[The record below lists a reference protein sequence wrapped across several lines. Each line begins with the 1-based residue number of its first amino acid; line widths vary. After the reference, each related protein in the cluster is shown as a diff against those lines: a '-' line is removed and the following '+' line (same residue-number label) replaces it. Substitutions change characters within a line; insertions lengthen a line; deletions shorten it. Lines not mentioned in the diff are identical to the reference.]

1 MTNKQKKYLFHKTL
15 PYWLDQKNFFFHNFI
30 IQFYY
35 LKFTRIYSKNLL
47 TQLYKTITIFSLRTH
62 NGFCFLVYCKEIL
75 TKPQKRKYTR
85 RSKNSEIND
94 NPSKRT
100 RSKKSN
106 NQDESNESF
115 DNIKQQTSGR
125 KKIGTIKGLATEYL
139 ENESETNEI

>member
-1 MTNKQKKYLFHKTL
+1 MILMKVKKKIKIRTKNNYLYAILTKF
-15 PYWLDQKNFFFHNFI
+15 FI
-30 IQFYY
+30 I
-35 LKFTRIYSKNLL
+35 
-47 TQLYKTITIFSLRTH
+47 
-62 NGFCFLVYCKEIL
+62 YCKEIL

-106 NQDESNESF
+106 NQVEPF

-125 KKIGTIKGLATEYL
+125 KKIGTIKDLATEYL